1 MRRASA
7 VSILPGRRMETRSL
21 TCPGVCRNLRERS
34 PRASRSPSL
43 TRMSMAPE
51 GASSCMTSFAIVLH
65 LRSRAP
71 ETWSAWV
78 WVSIMYAGLSPCLKR
93 RSIIGSTISSSG
105 SLSPRHPN
113 LLEEVVPLL
122 VSLFSLLPISTSSS
136 VLLALVELGQPLAGL
151 PYLGVVRVEAQVL
164 VRFGRQARICGPGVA
179 QPRQQPLPVVEACR
193 VAIVS
198 HDSILPEAL
207 PEG

>member
-1 MRRASA
+1 VVGDDVAQA
-7 VSILPGRRMETRSL
+7 
-21 TCPGVCRNLRERS
+21 
-34 PRASRSPSL
+34 
-43 TRMSMAPE
+43 
-51 GASSCMTSFAIVLH
+51 
-65 LRSRAP
+65 
-71 ETWSAWV
+71 
-78 WVSIMYAGLSPCLKR
+78 
-93 RSIIGSTISSSG
+93 
-105 SLSPRHPN
+105 SPRHPN

-164 VRFGRQARICGPGVA
+164 VRFGRQGRICGPGVA
-179 QPRQQPLPVVEACR
+179 QPRQQPLPVGEACR
-193 VAIVS
+193 VAIVP